1 MIHPLSTI
9 ARPLASVAR
18 ALWPYLRRVY
28 QERQAGQMPFS
39 VDTDVLEHGV
49 DATLDRLCG
58 GNIDETWWHN
68 LLNCIGHP
76 FIAPDF
82 LRMPALQEWLAD
94 EQVQSD
100 VKALARQRILGAD
113 EDDPETQTRLRRAY
127 AAVTGEDER
136 LADGPIAVVL
146 AILAAGYVGSIAPQ
160 LQPIAGMIQA
170 STQQH
175 REQFSTLQRILNER
189 GPDHHVVA
197 AHSEQAE
204 RALSLLLKQRSL
216 TPDRVRQALITL
228 AQRVTDDLRY
238 VERAIRAKVLYWAA
252 RLHAVQHETLPITRH
267 YLVQLRQTDPSVDTR
282 IIDAL
287 ILEAENNSDGALQ
300 MLRDIDTPD
309 GRATFFSTLFR
320 TRGAETA
327 LAWFDNQP
335 GRDHAR
341 FLTGLGWSNVAI
353 CLVKTDRWEEAAARL
368 AAAQEHREEW
378 PDLAFVE
385 GVINAALLLP
395 VEWRQYA
402 LEMHLFYEGLR
413 PIEGVDAIRRRA
425 RAKICFETA
434 KALLMN
440 IEQPER
446 AQAAQDWLLW
456 LRLTDPMPA
465 VASEARQE
473 IQAAIHD
480 GQRAVE
486 LIPFARVF
494 GIAFDDTP
502 LQRYLIQRK
511 LTGGLSGRELVAE
524 FLLAELRINP
534 RDRAEFLEREEE
546 RLSQVIA
553 KASLVGKRI
562 EALVQD
568 GQGVR
573 ARHLLEACRDI
584 FVDYDYERLR
594 TLIDTQEGRDPRAQL
609 EALYR
614 QTEALIDLK
623 NLISHLTCA
632 SDWAALQPLLQEL
645 FRRERTVEN
654 ALQLVA
660 SMWRHPHTDDTQLLA
675 FLEENQE
682 MVDRSRDLASM
693 KAWTLFHVGRLQEA
707 EALNRSLLGARQHH
721 NDLLLE
727 TNLAIQSGD
736 WERFAGII
744 SRVWPTREELEPSV
758 LMRLALLAAEADTTA
773 HRASE
778 LATLAAGKAAAD
790 PQILMGAYI
799 LAVQLGHETET
810 EAAWLTRASE
820 LSSEEGPVW
829 QVSTRTIVEEMMPK
843 RRARGR
849 EIEQALLHGKM
860 PLHTATR
867 ALNQPLSRFLL
878 DIPRN
883 NVDQPD
889 GRRRTLVPIVS
900 GARQMVQMHSE
911 WVVGLDITSLMVL
924 GYLELLKKTL
934 TTFQRVVLAPET
946 MTLLLNERRQVRFHQ
961 PSRVKEA
968 EEIRALI
975 DQGHLKMGQSLPQPP
990 AWLVKEIGRDLAEL
1004 LEAARVTGGQVVR
1017 PYPIFKLQTFLE
1029 READL
1034 QEYAALVLST
1044 KAFTSLLSA
1053 GGHIDSQ
1060 AHERACRFLTIQD
1073 PAPPTE
1079 ADPSLLERRI
1089 YLDDLAVG
1097 YLQTAGI
1104 LQAACR
1110 CRLDLWV
1117 HPSMKEEQAA
1127 IIEAN
1132 REGERLV
1139 EALDDIRVTLRDALE
1154 RGQAIFMP
1162 RHRRHE
1168 EETQLG
1174 WLYHAAPTVAHIL
1187 RDAGPCDAV
1196 CVDDRFLNRHHTLT
1210 DTAEHTVPIVCVLDL
1225 LQHLE
1230 MCGVMNT
1237 EDKHRASHKLR
1248 QAGYSFVPVT
1258 LEELE
1263 QYLRQAR
1270 CDHEGHVIESAE
1282 MRVLRQ
1288 TLMRVRS
1295 LDMVEM
1301 PTEAPFLEKM
1311 QFGCMVAI
1319 RRLWTDEA
1327 VSAERAVALSQWVWC
1342 SIAPSPM
1349 DWARTLREPLR
1360 QSDMPEA
1367 FARYLALLLRP
1378 MHVPMERYEVF
1389 RNWVECEV
1397 LAPLLPANACLLDSI
1412 VQLVRTDI
1420 EHLSEELNDDAS
1432 DTPS

>member
-1 MIHPLSTI
+1 
-9 ARPLASVAR
+9 
-18 ALWPYLRRVY
+18 
-28 QERQAGQMPFS
+28 
-39 VDTDVLEHGV
+39 
-49 DATLDRLCG
+49 
-58 GNIDETWWHN
+58 
-68 LLNCIGHP
+68 
-76 FIAPDF
+76 
-82 LRMPALQEWLAD
+82 
-94 EQVQSD
+94 
-100 VKALARQRILGAD
+100 
-113 EDDPETQTRLRRAY
+113 
-127 AAVTGEDER
+127 
-136 LADGPIAVVL
+136 
-146 AILAAGYVGSIAPQ
+146 
-160 LQPIAGMIQA
+160 
-170 STQQH
+170 
-175 REQFSTLQRILNER
+175 
-189 GPDHHVVA
+189 
-197 AHSEQAE
+197 
-204 RALSLLLKQRSL
+204 
-216 TPDRVRQALITL
+216 
-228 AQRVTDDLRY
+228 
-238 VERAIRAKVLYWAA
+238 
-252 RLHAVQHETLPITRH
+252 
-267 YLVQLRQTDPSVDTR
+267 
-282 IIDAL
+282 
-287 ILEAENNSDGALQ
+287 

-402 LEMHLFYEGLR
+402 LEMHLFHEGIR
-413 PIEGVDAIRRRA
+413 SNEGVDATRRRA
-425 RAKICFETA
+425 RAKVCFEEA
-434 KALLMN
+434 KALLMK
-440 IEQPER
+440 IDQHQR
-446 AQAAQDWLLW
+446 AQGAQDWLLW

-465 VASEARQE
+465 VAFEARQE
-473 IQAAIHD
+473 IQEAMHD
-480 GQRAVE
+480 GQRAVD

-573 ARHLLEACRDI
+573 ARHLLEARRDV
-584 FVDYDYERLR
+584 FVNYDYERLR

-623 NLISHLTCA
+623 NLISHLNCV

-645 FRRERTVEN
+645 FRRERTAEN

-660 SMWRHPHTDDTQLLA
+660 SMWRHPHTDDAQLLA

-682 MVDRSRDLASM
+682 MVDCSRDLASM
-693 KAWTLFHVGRLQEA
+693 KAWTLFHLGRLQEA
-707 EALNRSLLGARQHH
+707 ETLNHSLLGVREHH

-758 LMRLALLAAEADTTA
+758 LMRLAALAAAADTTA
-773 HRASE
+773 HRATE
-778 LATLAAGKAAAD
+778 LAKLAADKAAAD

-810 EAAWLTRASE
+810 EAAWVTRASE

-849 EIEQALLHGKM
+849 EIEQALLNGKI
-860 PLHTATR
+860 PLHTAAR
-867 ALNQPLSRFLL
+867 ALNQPLARLLL
-878 DIPRN
+878 DIPRR
-883 NVDQPD
+883 NVDQYD
-889 GRRRTLVPIVS
+889 GRRRALVPIVS
-900 GARQMVQMHSE
+900 GARQMVQMCSE

-924 GYLELLKKTL
+924 GYLDLLKTTL

-975 DQGHLKMGQSLPQPP
+975 DQSHLKMGQSLPQPP
-990 AWLVKEIGRDLAEL
+990 AWLVDEIGCDFAEL
-1004 LEAARVTGGQVVR
+1004 LEAARVTGGRVVR
-1017 PYPIFKLQTFLE
+1017 PHPIFKLQTFLE

-1060 AHERACRFLTIQD
+1060 AYERAGRFLNIQD
-1073 PAPPTE
+1073 HAPPTE
-1079 ADPSLLERRI
+1079 TEPSFLEHHI
-1089 YLDDLAVG
+1089 YLGDLAVG

-1104 LQAACR
+1104 LQAVCR

-1117 HPSMKEEQAA
+1117 HPSMKEEQTA
-1127 IIEAN
+1127 IIEAD

-1168 EETQLG
+1168 EETPLG
-1174 WLYHAAPTVAHIL
+1174 WLYQAAPTVAHIL
-1187 RDAGPCDAV
+1187 RDAGACDAV
-1196 CVDDRFLNRHHTLT
+1196 CVDDRFLNRHQTLT
-1210 DTAEHTVPIVCVLDL
+1210 DTADHTVPIVCVLDL

-1230 MCGVMNT
+1230 MCGVIHT
-1237 EDKHRASHKLR
+1237 DDKHRAFHKLR
-1248 QAGYSFVPVT
+1248 QAGYGFVPVT

-1263 QYLRQAR
+1263 QYVRQAR
-1270 CDHEGHVIESAE
+1270 YDHEGHVIESAE
-1282 MRVLRQ
+1282 MRILRQ

-1311 QFGCMVAI
+1311 QLGCMVAI
-1319 RRLWTDEA
+1319 RRLWADEA
-1327 VSAERAVALSQWVWC
+1327 LSAERAIALSHWVWC

-1349 DWARTLREPLR
+1349 DWARVLREPLR
-1360 QSDMPEA
+1360 HSDMPEA
-1367 FARYLALLLRP
+1367 FARHLALLLQP
-1378 MHVPMERYEVF
+1378 MHMPVERYEVF
-1389 RNWVECEV
+1389 RNWVEYEV
-1397 LAPLLPANACLLDSI
+1397 LEPLLPANAGLIDSV

-1420 EHLSEELNDDAS
+1420 ERLSEEWSDDAN
-1432 DTPS
+1432 DTTG